1 MTVPFQKHLIAALFL
16 TVFVLPAARSAEP
29 AKAGAMPL
37 RGSSMTSDEP

>member
-16 TVFVLPAARSAEP
+16 TVFALPAARSAEP